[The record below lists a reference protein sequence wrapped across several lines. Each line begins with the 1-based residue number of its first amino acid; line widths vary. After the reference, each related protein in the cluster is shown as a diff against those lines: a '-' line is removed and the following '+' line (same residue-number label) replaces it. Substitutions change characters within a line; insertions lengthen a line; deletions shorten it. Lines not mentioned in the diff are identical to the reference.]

1 MVSCRRNSDQTS
13 GKFCLNT
20 CPSVFT
26 DVDWVRVCKRASRWS
41 RQQVR
46 SRIGSI
52 CTSGPG
58 AGPRGQGPCRPM
70 GRAARGGGQSE
81 RLKERHKYNQVLR
94 SSGHDVPCE
103 NTSTSTHSDSGW
115 PRRRASAGSGQPL
128 AAGPLPVSEFQI
140 MPRGEGDV
148 PNTQP
153 RAPKPR
159 NNVKA
164 AADVKFANVA
174 DFNRRCGSLGEKPG
188 TYSTRTWC
196 PHFS

>member
-1 MVSCRRNSDQTS
+1 MSPSEKAQFLRPWRRRPAPGQRRPRLQP
-13 GKFCLNT
+13 G
-20 CPSVFT
+20 PQ
-26 DVDWVRVCKRASRWS
+26 AEP
-41 RQQVR
+41 
-46 SRIGSI
+46 
-52 CTSGPG
+52 GPG
-58 AGPRGQGPCRPM
+58 PGPRGQGPCRPM

-94 SSGHDVPCE
+94 SSGHDVSCE

-115 PRRRASAGSGQPL
+115 PRRRVSAGSGQPL